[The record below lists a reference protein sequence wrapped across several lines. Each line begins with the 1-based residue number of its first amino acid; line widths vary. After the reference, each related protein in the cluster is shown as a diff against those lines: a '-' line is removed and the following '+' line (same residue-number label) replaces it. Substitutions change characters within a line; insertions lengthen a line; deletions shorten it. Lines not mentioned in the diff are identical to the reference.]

1 MPPNTRI
8 FVSSMIWFTVH
19 GYAIAQ
25 DSTINQDSD
34 KHLVNLDQTCV
45 TSQYSCISKKD
56 RVKNVNNTPITI
68 TSDRAKSKI
77 NESSYYDGDVI
88 IKQGHRTLKADNAT
102 LKEPE
107 NIIDAQGNVFFHD
120 GEISIKGVTL
130 QTNLISDDTL
140 LTDAT
145 YKMMCTPGR
154 GQAEEVFKNG
164 VTFYELKDGTYTTCP
179 DEDNSWRFSAGKIE
193 KERDDIFAD
202 LYHARFE
209 VLDVPI
215 FYLPY
220 LRIPAEDGRLTG
232 FLYPS
237 IGWNDSDGIEL
248 ETPFYWNIHPQV
260 DMLITPTYMSN
271 RGLFMSLEPRYL
283 TNAGSGTMAF
293 EYMGEDSLYP
303 SFNKSWGVNWRHIGI
318 MDHWKYNVDYS
329 QVSDITYFNRHT
341 DSRIGNREDNTLLQ
355 TTELSFRE
363 TNWNTALIVRNFQA
377 LSENVS
383 VYKLL
388 PQLSFNLY
396 QPEIAYGVD
405 FSMPT
410 QLSKFV
416 TDDTRKP
423 DALRLSFE
431 PTFTLPYN
439 LPWLNAAAQAK
450 LFYTHYSQSNIEQT
464 RGFDGEKLE
473 ANATRVIPMTKVH
486 AIVTLERSGS
496 ILENAYTQTLE
507 PQLQYL
513 YIKDVDQSEIYN
525 PVNYAGGGYDTARLQ
540 TDYYGLFRTN
550 QYSSI
555 DYINP
560 ANQFTV
566 GAATRF
572 FDDGYKER
580 FNVAFGQ
587 IYYLNKQDTHEQ
599 GKEPPINYSA
609 WAIESELNFND
620 QIFLSGSLEYDS
632 NINDLQFGNATLEYR
647 KNGFFAQTN
656 YRYVSKNYIASTIGA
671 NNLDLITEDGIS
683 QFGFVTGFPIT
694 NKINV
699 NAQYFYD
706 LTQDIML
713 ENQVGMTYSSSCWV
727 MGFSY
732 NEYLLARS
740 NIHNLPK
747 YDNNFTFSFSLLG
760 LGANAGFG
768 YSTDSGNALG
778 YRNPFGLKN

>member
-1 MPPNTRI
+1 MPVSTR
-8 FVSSMIWFTVH
+8 FFLSSMIWFTLH
-19 GYAIAQ
+19 GFAIAAQ
-25 DSTINQDSD
+25 TQVNQDSD
-34 KHLVNLDQTCV
+34 KDLVTHEKTCL
-45 TSQYSCISKKD
+45 SPEYLCISKKN
-56 RVKNVNNTPITI
+56 RVQNVNNAPITI
-68 TSDRAKSKI
+68 TSDRAKSKV
-77 NESSYYDGDVI
+77 NERSYYDGDVI

-102 LKEPE
+102 LEEPE
-107 NIIDAQGNVFFHD
+107 NILNARGNVFFHD
-120 GEISIKGVTL
+120 GDMSLIGETL
-130 QTNLISDDTL
+130 QSNLITDDTF
-140 LTDAT
+140 LTDAK
-145 YKMMCTPGR
+145 YKMLCTPGR

-164 VTFYELKDGTYTTCP
+164 ITFYELKNGTYTTCP
-179 DEDNSWRFSAGKIE
+179 DEDNSWRFSAGRIE
-193 KERDDIFAD
+193 KENDDIFAD

-232 FLYPS
+232 FLFPS

-283 TNAGSGTMAF
+283 TSMGKGTLAF

-303 SFNKSWGVNWRHIGI
+303 EFNKSWGVNWRHVGV

-355 TTELSFRE
+355 TTDMSFRE
-363 TNWNTALIVRNFQA
+363 TNWNSTLSVRNFQA
-377 LSENVS
+377 LSNNVS

-396 QPEIAYGVD
+396 QPDAALGID
-405 FSMPT
+405 FSMSS
-410 QLSKFV
+410 QLSKFA
-416 TDDTRKP
+416 TDDIKKP
-423 DALRLSFE
+423 DSIRLNFE
-431 PTFTLPYN
+431 PTLTLPYN
-439 LPWLNAAAQAK
+439 LPWLNAAAETK
-450 LFYTHYSQSNIEQT
+450 LYYTHYNQSNIEYT
-464 RGFDGEKLE
+464 RGFNGEKLDT
-473 ANATRVIPMTKVH
+473 NTTRIIPMTKLH
-486 AIVTLERSGS
+486 AIVTIEKNGE
-496 ILENAYTQTLE
+496 IFDHAYTQTLE

-513 YIKDVDQSEIYN
+513 YIKNVDQSEIYN

-566 GAATRF
+566 GAASRF

-587 IYYLNKQDTHEQ
+587 IYYLNKQDEQ
-599 GKEPPINYSA
+599 PQQQTPINYSA
-609 WAIESELNFND
+609 WAVESELNFND

-647 KNGFFAQTN
+647 KNSFFAQTN
-656 YRYVSKNYIASTIGA
+656 YRYVSKTYIASTIGE

-694 NKINV
+694 NQISV
-699 NAQYFYD
+699 NGQYFYD
-706 LTQDIML
+706 LTQDIMI
-713 ENQVGMTYSSSCWV
+713 ENQLGISYSSSCWV
-727 MGFSY
+727 VGFSY

-768 YSTDSGNALG
+768 YSTDTGNALG